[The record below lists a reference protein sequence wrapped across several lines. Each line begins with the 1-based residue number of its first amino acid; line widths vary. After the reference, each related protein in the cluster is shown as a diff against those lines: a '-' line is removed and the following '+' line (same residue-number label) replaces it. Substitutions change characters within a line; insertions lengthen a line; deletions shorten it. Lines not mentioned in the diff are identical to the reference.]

1 MCPTRII
8 FAFSSKISG
17 ANSARVSCTL
27 HGPVFDPAKFSGF
40 SPTVRLSSA
49 RTRRLELVLE
59 AWLQLDLEAESPV
72 VTIPLMLQY
81 VEDCLDLDEQG
92 LDLHEQGLLMF

>member
-1 MCPTRII
+1 MR
-8 FAFSSKISG
+8 
-17 ANSARVSCTL
+17 
-27 HGPVFDPAKFSGF
+27 
-40 SPTVRLSSA
+40 SSA

-59 AWLQLDLEAESPV
+59 AWFQLDLEAESPV